1 MQLRSAN
8 PSSRRSYT
16 CSRGAF
22 TLIELLVVISI
33 ISVLMALILPAV
45 QSAREA
51 ARRTQCLNRM
61 RQIALGIH
69 GFAAKSKSGQLPAY
83 GTWGDDIATSATS
96 TQPAAMW
103 SWVVDILPFIDKR
116 DLYDRWD
123 FNLRHSNGVN
133 DNLIKTSNMKV
144 LTCPDDDSASD
155 RDGALSDVVNA
166 GYAGI
171 DSLVELN
178 RTTGWGNSNGN
189 YHEHDNV
196 KIDWNSNGTIGD
208 AEDEDLTHRSGVM
221 WREVIHR
228 VKGKFAAK
236 RNQSLSLND
245 IYDGQS
251 QTLLVTENLH
261 AGGLESPAQM
271 WGDPDARS
279 CTFVLPIQ
287 RLSGVGA
294 SYFENPP
301 VDPVFPKSHIN
312 GARDGNEGRSP
323 WPSSNHSGGVCAAF
337 CDGSTKFV
345 SDDID
350 LLVYKRIM
358 SPAGSR
364 LNSSGV
370 IPQAILSDG
379 AF

>member
-1 MQLRSAN
+1 MQLSFSSLKSRRIRS
-8 PSSRRSYT
+8 SSRS
-16 CSRGAF
+16 AF

-33 ISVLMALILPAV
+33 IAVLMALILPAV

-69 GFAAKSKSGQLPAY
+69 GFAARSKSGQLPAY
-83 GTWGDDIATSATS
+83 GTWGDDIATSAAS

-133 DNLIKTSNMKV
+133 DVLIQTSNMKV

-155 RDGALSDVVNA
+155 RNGALSYVVNA

-171 DSLVELN
+171 DSLDELN
-178 RTTGWGNSNGN
+178 RASGWGNSNGN

-208 AEDEDLTHRSGVM
+208 ADDDELTHRSGVM
-221 WREVIHR
+221 WREVVHR
-228 VKGKFAAK
+228 VKGKFDAK
-236 RNQSLSLND
+236 RNQSLSLHE

-251 QTLLVTENLH
+251 QTLLITENLH
-261 AGGLESPAQM
+261 AGGLDSPAQM

-287 RLSGVGA
+287 RMSGGGP
-294 SYFENPP
+294 SYYENPP
-301 VDPVFPKSHIN
+301 VDPLFPKSRIN

-323 WPSSNHSGGVCAAF
+323 WPSSNHPGGVCASF
-337 CDGSTKFV
+337 CDGSTKFL
-345 SDDID
+345 SEDID
-350 LLVYKRIM
+350 LLVYKRII
-358 SPAGSR
+358 SPAGAR
-364 LNSSGV
+364 PNPNGV
-370 IPQAILSDG
+370 VSQAILGDG
-379 AF
+379 DF